1 MNKGK
6 ETKRKIMDMGFE
18 LASTLGLECLS
29 IGTLA
34 KATSMS
40 KSGLFGHFNSKENL
54 QLAVMKHA
62 GGIFRN
68 EVIIPAL
75 KTERGIPRIKKIT
88 DCWINWSINLTGGCI
103 FVAAA
108 AEYSDRSGPI
118 KDCINK
124 QHDLWIECLERI
136 TQSAVTTGDFKENT
150 NCSLFAFELYSL
162 ILGFF
167 LYYNALD
174 YPGARDLVDA
184 SVERL
189 INSYKS

>member
-62 GGIFRN
+62 GGIFRH

-88 DCWINWSINLTGGCI
+88 DCWINWSIHLTGGCI

-136 TQSAVTTGDFKENT
+136 TQSAVTTGDFKANT

-167 LYYNALD
+167 LYHNALD
-174 YPGARDLVDA
+174 YPGARDLIDA

>member
-6 ETKRKIMDMGFE
+6 ETKKKIMDMGFE

-75 KTERGIPRIKKIT
+75 KTERGIPRIKK
-88 DCWINWSINLTGGCI
+88 
-103 FVAAA
+103 
-108 AEYSDRSGPI
+108 
-118 KDCINK
+118 
-124 QHDLWIECLERI
+124 
-136 TQSAVTTGDFKENT
+136 
-150 NCSLFAFELYSL
+150 
-162 ILGFF
+162 
-167 LYYNALD
+167 
-174 YPGARDLVDA
+174 
-184 SVERL
+184 
-189 INSYKS
+189 